1 MAEID
6 VVVSVDE
13 SRLKD
18 FSKIVKAMRGAGLK
32 VGEEMAAIGVV
43 AGSVEAQALPK
54 LRQVDGVAQVEPS
67 RSYNI
72 APPHSEV
79 Q

>member
-1 MAEID
+1 MAEVD

-13 SRLKD
+13 GRLDD

-43 AGSVEAQALPK
+43 AGSVEAKALPK

-67 RSYNI
+67 RSYGI